1 MSPQPGSSYPGSGSS
16 DGNPGIVPL
25 LALSGG
31 LDDWTPAARCV
42 ALANMPANHLMIIQV
57 YRGTYYAFDV
67 QGMRELEEQR
77 YATMTAEDGKK
88 VYRATPEGELIK
100 ILVRC
105 LSAALLL

>member
-1 MSPQPGSSYPGSGSS
+1 
-16 DGNPGIVPL
+16 
-25 LALSGG
+25 
-31 LDDWTPAARCV
+31 V